1 MKYLKNYFN
10 FIIESDNIDDILDR
24 MNRGEKITDV
34 ELKSRGIN
42 VDKFPQSSKT
52 HPTVHVFY
60 RDVSEVR
67 PSEETPESIIFK
79 MFDDF
84 FDGVSIVEGFEND
97 KSIGARLQ
105 KGSDGKSKLNYEG
118 KQIIKWTIL
127 SEIDNDYTSN
137 ILCIEDNQFTGNKEI
152 LVPGGFLL
160 QKNGVKDFRKLY
172 PDCKFIVTYKGYP
185 VDSAGKIIS
194 RETDITSDI
203 DLIQYEPYISQ
214 SNKLRIPLHYDG
226 ASRVWYNTKE
236 SCDKMLEHL
245 KNYICEKFDLK
256 GDWKIRAN
264 ATGHY
269 TGRIMRLANR
279 LLKKGGYSENE
290 YEDYFDGEI
299 TGKIQNGKVIKKL
312 KYILKN
318 NLQRIF
324 EIIKSNLFYY
334 T

>member
-1 MKYLKNYFN
+1 MKYLKNYTN

-24 MNRGEKITDV
+24 MNKGEKITDV

-60 RDVSEVR
+60 RNVSEVR

-79 MFDDF
+79 MFDDY

-127 SEIDNDYTSN
+127 SEIDNDYASN
-137 ILCIEDNQFTGNKEI
+137 ILCIEDNKFTGDKEI
-152 LVPGGFLL
+152 IVGESLL
-160 QKNGVKDFRKLY
+160 LKDFRKLY
-172 PDCKFIVTYKGYP
+172 PNWKFIVTYRGYP
-185 VDSAGKIIS
+185 VDSAGNVAS

-203 DLIQYEPYISQ
+203 DLIRYEPYISE
-214 SNKLRIPLHYDG
+214 SDKLRIPLHYDG
-226 ASRVWYNTKE
+226 ANRVWYNTKE
-236 SCDKMLEHL
+236 SCDNMLEHL

-256 GDWKIRAN
+256 GEWEITAN
-264 ATGHY
+264 DSVMSKT
-269 TGRIMRLANR
+269 RIMRLANR
-279 LLKKGGYSENE
+279 LLKKGGYPQNE
-290 YEDYFDGEI
+290 YEKERLDDYFDGEI
-299 TGKIQNGKVIKKL
+299 TGKIQNGKVIK
-312 KYILKN
+312 N
-318 NLQRIF
+318 
-324 EIIKSNLFYY
+324 
-334 T
+334 